1 MDALS
6 GVSLRDR
13 AAVIEETLV
22 LADLHV
28 GQAAMAVEL
37 PVGAGEAMTDRLEAL
52 VAAVEPTTV
61 VVAGDLLHSFQG
73 VPEGVGRTLG
83 VLRAVVREADAEL
96 VVVPGNHDTLLD
108 ALWDGQTAPAYRIGE
123 TIITH
128 GHVEPERPAKRY
140 VIGHDHPAITIEG
153 NRRPCYLGG
162 DAVYRD
168 ADVLVLP
175 SFNELVAGVP
185 VNNMTGGEFL
195 SPLVTDPDAFAP
207 VVRDDEADET
217 LVFPPLGEFR
227 HRL

>member
-6 GVSLRDR
+6 GVSLQDR

-28 GQAAMAVEL
+28 GQAATAVEL
-37 PVGAGEAMTDRLEAL
+37 PVGAGEAMAERLKTL
-52 VAAVEPTTV
+52 TAAVDPTVV

-73 VPEGVGRTLG
+73 VPEGVSQTLG
-83 VLRAVVREADAEL
+83 VLREVVHEADAEL
-96 VVVPGNHDTLLD
+96 IVIPGNHDTLLD
-108 ALWDGQTAPAYRIGE
+108 AIWDGQTTPAYRIGE
-123 TIITH
+123 TVVTH
-128 GHVEPERPAKRY
+128 GHVDPEQPAERY

-153 NRRPCYLGG
+153 NRRPCYLAG
-162 DAVYRD
+162 DAVYQD
-168 ADVLVLP
+168 ADVLMLP

-185 VNNMTGGEFL
+185 VNNLTGGEFL

-207 VVRDDEADET
+207 VVRDDETDET
-217 LVFPPLGEFR
+217 LVFPPLDEFR